1 MNDDKIYVRF
11 GISSRLAYGLLFQSI
26 LVIGVAIISVWGMF
40 EIRQG
45 FTLSYITNVISF
57 FVCISLLVYS
67 FYGFDAKENQESF
80 FMAAVILDIILIL
93 FGLLAITTDFKNPV
107 GILTIITLISMIFFL
122 HEYRKNYK
130 VANFAMLIALVSGV
144 IVLVFNVMAGMP
156 WYVALKYIIIP
167 VTIGL
172 TYFER
177 AQRGK
182 YDLKY
187 ETIKYEV
194 LFGLFIIC

>member
-1 MNDDKIYVRF
+1 
-11 GISSRLAYGLLFQSI
+11 
-26 LVIGVAIISVWGMF
+26 
-40 EIRQG
+40 
-45 FTLSYITNVISF
+45 
-57 FVCISLLVYS
+57 
-67 FYGFDAKENQESF
+67 
-80 FMAAVILDIILIL
+80 MAAVILDIILIL

-107 GILTIITLISMIFFL
+107 GILTIISLISMIFFI

-144 IVLVFNVMAGMP
+144 IVLVFNIMAGMP
-156 WYVALKYIIIP
+156 WHVALKYIIIP

-182 YDLKY
+182 YDFR
-187 ETIKYEV
+187 I
-194 LFGLFIIC
+194 